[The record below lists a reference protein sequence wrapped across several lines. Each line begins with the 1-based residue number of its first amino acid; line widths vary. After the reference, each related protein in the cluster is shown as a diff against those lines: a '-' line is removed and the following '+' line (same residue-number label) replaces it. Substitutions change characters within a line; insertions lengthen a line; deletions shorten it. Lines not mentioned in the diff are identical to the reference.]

1 MLLFISLTS
10 DQIKTV
16 WKYFEILLE
25 SQVFCGPSI
34 IIFFVLFCGQE
45 NVTGEMILASSG
57 GKRCM
62 VIGKWYRLQW
72 HNDTQRETGG
82 KSGWEKAD
90 ERPDGVVLPYN
101 KGKLTQ
107 HTEASGK
114 CGLWVSCPHTPFSPS
129 LPDLQ
134 SPVYRVTTLP
144 VIAEDVVRAARDVWE
159 NVFGIVFFSVVSYL
173 QSQSSRPPFYM
184 VFFTS
189 SFLLINLFDF
199 LLKGGRFKKM

>member
-1 MLLFISLTS
+1 
-10 DQIKTV
+10 
-16 WKYFEILLE
+16 
-25 SQVFCGPSI
+25 
-34 IIFFVLFCGQE
+34 
-45 NVTGEMILASSG
+45 
-57 GKRCM
+57 M

-101 KGKLTQ
+101 KGKLAH

-129 LPDLQ
+129 FPDLQ

-159 NVFGIVFFSVVSYL
+159 NVFGIVFFRWYHIPSPRVPDYL
-173 QSQSSRPPFYM
+173 FIWFFLHLRFCWLICLTFFSPFC
-184 VFFTS
+184 FIWLTQ
-189 SFLLINLFDF
+189 LLPTN
-199 LLKGGRFKKM
+199 

>member
-1 MLLFISLTS
+1 
-10 DQIKTV
+10 
-16 WKYFEILLE
+16 
-25 SQVFCGPSI
+25 
-34 IIFFVLFCGQE
+34 
-45 NVTGEMILASSG
+45 
-57 GKRCM
+57 
-62 VIGKWYRLQW
+62 
-72 HNDTQRETGG
+72 
-82 KSGWEKAD
+82 
-90 ERPDGVVLPYN
+90 LPYN

-114 CGLWVSCPHTPFSPS
+114 CGLWVSCPHTPYSPPF
-129 LPDLQ
+129 PDLQ

-159 NVFGIVFFSVVSYL
+159 NVFGIVFFSVVSYP

-199 LLKGGRFKKM
+199 LFALLFYMAYSTVADKLATLAEIFHILIELKPNQ

>member
-1 MLLFISLTS
+1 MLLFIFLTS

-45 NVTGEMILASSG
+45 NVTGEMFLASSG

-114 CGLWVSCPHTPFSPS
+114 CGLWVSCPHTPVFPLASRS
-129 LPDLQ
+129 SISSLQ
-134 SPVYRVTTLP
+134 SYNSSSNCR
-144 VIAEDVVRAARDVWE
+144 RCRKSSARCLGKCLWHC
-159 NVFGIVFFSVVSYL
+159 FFFGGIVSPVPEFQTTFLYGFFYIFVSA
-173 QSQSSRPPFYM
+173 
-184 VFFTS
+184 
-189 SFLLINLFDF
+189 D
-199 LLKGGRFKKM
+199 